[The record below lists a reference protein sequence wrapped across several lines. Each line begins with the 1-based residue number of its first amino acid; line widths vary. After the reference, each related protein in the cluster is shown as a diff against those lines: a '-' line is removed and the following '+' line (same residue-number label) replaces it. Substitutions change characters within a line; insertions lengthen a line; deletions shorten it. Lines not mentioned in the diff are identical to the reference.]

1 MKKFNFTSK
10 IFIILTVFT
19 ILIPLFTLI
28 IWSFTNNYLWPEI
41 FPKNYGFRGWQYVF
55 QNSNRVLN
63 SLKNSL
69 HISFFTT
76 LITLMISVPC
86 AKALAFEKFKGKTF
100 VELLVLSPLVI
111 PPVSIG
117 MGLNIQF
124 IKFGLARTFTGVV
137 LVSIVPCIPYA
148 VRLLKE
154 IFILVGEGYIKQAM
168 VLGASKTYIFRKI
181 VMPLLLP
188 GILSAGM
195 MCYII
200 SFSQYFLV
208 YLIGGGKIITFTME
222 MFPFIQSGDR
232 MMGSVYSVIFI
243 MSTMVSLILME
254 YILRKFYKGGIED
267 YYV

>member
-1 MKKFNFTSK
+1 MKKFNFISK
-10 IFIILTVFT
+10 AFLVLTIFA
-19 ILIPLFTLI
+19 ILIPLCTLI
-28 IWSFTNNYLWPEI
+28 IWSFTNNYLWPDI
-41 FPKNYGFRGWQYVF
+41 LPKNYGFRGWEYVF
-55 QNSNRVLN
+55 QNSNRVLT

-69 HISFFTT
+69 YISFFTT
-76 LITLMISVPC
+76 LITLIISVPC

-111 PPVSIG
+111 PPVSLG

-154 IFILVGEGYIKQAM
+154 IFIIVGNGYAEQAM
-168 VLGASKTYIFRKI
+168 VLGASKTYTFRKV

-188 GILSAGM
+188 GIISAGM

-222 MFPFIQSGDR
+222 MLPFIQSGDR
-232 MMGSVYSVIFI
+232 MMGAVYSVIFI

>member
-1 MKKFNFTSK
+1 MKKFNFISK
-10 IFIILTVFT
+10 AFLVLTIFA

-28 IWSFTNNYLWPEI
+28 IWSFTNNYLWPDI
-41 FPKNYGFRGWQYVF
+41 LPKNYGLRGWKYVF
-55 QNSNRVLN
+55 QNLNRVLT

-69 HISFFTT
+69 YISFFTT
-76 LITLMISVPC
+76 LITLIISVPC
-86 AKALAFEKFKGKTF
+86 AKALAFEEFKGKTF
-100 VELLVLSPLVI
+100 VELLVLSPLLI

-124 IKFGLARTFTGVV
+124 IKLGLARTLTGVV

-154 IFILVGEGYIKQAM
+154 IFKLVGEGYIKQAM

-181 VMPLLLP
+181 VIPLLLP